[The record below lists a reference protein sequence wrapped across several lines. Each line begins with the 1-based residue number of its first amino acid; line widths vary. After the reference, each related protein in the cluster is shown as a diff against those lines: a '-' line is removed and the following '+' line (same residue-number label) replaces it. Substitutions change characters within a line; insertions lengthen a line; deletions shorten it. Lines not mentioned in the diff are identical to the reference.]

1 MALIVEDGTG
11 LVNADSYQTLVAARA
26 SAALLGLILPL
37 DDDEADIALRN
48 GFQYVNS
55 FEGSFS
61 GERFTATQSG
71 SWPRDNA
78 YRCYGRNQIAIAD
91 DDLPTDI
98 VTAQMM
104 AAVEYGKGTSIS
116 PVDNGLSVASKEV
129 VGAVKQS
136 FFNNG
141 KTGKGVTITQA
152 VEAMGPLLC
161 NNRGLSM
168 RTLRV

>member
-1 MALIVEDGTG
+1 MT
-11 LVNADSYQTLVAARA
+11 
-26 SAALLGLILPL
+26 
-37 DDDEADIALRN
+37 
-48 GFQYVNS
+48 F
-55 FEGSFS
+55 
-61 GERFTATQSG
+61 
-71 SWPRDNA
+71 
-78 YRCYGRNQIAIAD
+78 
-91 DDLPTDI
+91 
-98 VTAQMM
+98 TAQMM

-116 PVDNGLSVASKEV
+116 PVDSGLSVASKEV

-152 VEAMGPLLC
+152 VEAMEPLLC